1 MDSDSWSDSLS
12 TSKRYQSRND
22 LYNAY
27 EEYDS
32 DDEPVLPMTEFPCPF
47 CSEDFDII
55 GLCCHIDDEH
65 PVEAKTGEC
74 PVCGLRVGMDMI
86 AHITMQHGQ
95 TYIQRR
101 KKLSSKGGSLS
112 TLSQLKKE
120 LREGNLQ
127 SLLGGSSGS
136 VSSVAPDPLLS
147 SFMYNMPTIEEPA
160 SVNSQSSDESN
171 TVEET
176 SDEHLQERNVEPSP
190 PLSDKDQEEKASRSQ
205 FVQGML
211 LSMMFDDIL

>member
-74 PVCGLRVGMDMI
+74 PVCGLR
-86 AHITMQHGQ
+86 
-95 TYIQRR
+95 RR
-101 KKLSSKGGSLS
+101 KKLCKGGSLS

-176 SDEHLQERNVEPSP
+176 LDDHLQERNVQPP

-205 FVQGML
+205 FVQGMV